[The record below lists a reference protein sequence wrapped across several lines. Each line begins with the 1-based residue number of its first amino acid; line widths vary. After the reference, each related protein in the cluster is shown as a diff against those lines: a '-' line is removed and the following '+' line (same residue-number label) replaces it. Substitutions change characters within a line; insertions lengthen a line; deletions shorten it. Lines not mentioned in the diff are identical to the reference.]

1 MAKKPER
8 KPSKPRTPRKPT
20 ASRAPELHNPTSEY
34 WGPAPYPDIRDPKDL
49 SSLVSFQPTGTPFIS
64 SWTDYRIEQ
73 VRNYKHWVYVAIRAI
88 AQQIASQLPN
98 ISWVHH
104 DSFQGNKTR
113 YIKNK
118 ALTPLLAHEYL
129 DPVPDKH
136 PFMRLIKDP
145 NDPDT
150 SYDVWYETVLFYKL
164 TGSAY
169 WWMPRNELG
178 LPAAIWVVP
187 SHWMWPVPGK
197 DTAVVGWEVRPV
209 EGIYKKIFLPSEE
222 IVVFKDKSPVSKI
235 DGFGPLTA
243 GNQWVDTMDM
253 INRSRWYA
261 YRNGTFPTVAIQF
274 DGKYQDPSDE
284 ALRRIEAKFV
294 QRYTGETRSNKPLF
308 VPPGASVTPLSLGIN
323 QMLFGETAT
332 ETRDNI
338 LSLFGVPASVVG
350 LSRDMTYGSL
360 MASYISFMQMTVNP
374 LLRYMGQ
381 VLTEKVAKLY
391 DDSLRVWW
399 EDITPQDPELTEKQI
414 QTDLMCGA
422 ITPNE
427 VRLMRGR
434 EPYPDTWGDQPII
447 PMNMATG
454 APASNTTTST
464 PSGGTHLPVPE
475 PFSSP
480 SDNKDVQGATR
491 HEPEHHD

>member
-1 MAKKPER
+1 
-8 KPSKPRTPRKPT
+8 
-20 ASRAPELHNPTSEY
+20 
-34 WGPAPYPDIRDPKDL
+34 
-49 SSLVSFQPTGTPFIS
+49 
-64 SWTDYRIEQ
+64 
-73 VRNYKHWVYVAIRAI
+73 
-88 AQQIASQLPN
+88 
-98 ISWVHH
+98 
-104 DSFQGNKTR
+104 
-113 YIKNK
+113 
-118 ALTPLLAHEYL
+118 
-129 DPVPDKH
+129 
-136 PFMRLIKDP
+136 
-145 NDPDT
+145 
-150 SYDVWYETVLFYKL
+150 
-164 TGSAY
+164 
-169 WWMPRNELG
+169 
-178 LPAAIWVVP
+178 
-187 SHWMWPVPGK
+187 
-197 DTAVVGWEVRPV
+197 
-209 EGIYKKIFLPSEE
+209 
-222 IVVFKDKSPVSKI
+222 
-235 DGFGPLTA
+235 
-243 GNQWVDTMDM
+243 
-253 INRSRWYA
+253 
-261 YRNGTFPTVAIQF
+261 
-274 DGKYQDPSDE
+274 
-284 ALRRIEAKFV
+284 
-294 QRYTGETRSNKPLF
+294 
-308 VPPGASVTPLSLGIN
+308 
-323 QMLFGETAT
+323 
-332 ETRDNI
+332 
-338 LSLFGVPASVVG
+338 VG

-454 APASNTTTST
+454 APASSTTTST